1 MAKGSAM
8 GLWRGKKGNSVFYR
22 ITNSSSAQKQGI
34 RERVYDPSN
43 PQSERQAAQRM
54 KLLPAQRFSNMF
66 RAVIDRAFEGVKYG
80 ARSRYEFMR
89 YALSMSSGF
98 PAVPRYD
105 NRVWPGRYL
114 VSRGSLPEQ
123 RLSYSEAGS
132 PDAASNLL
140 VGSLQDTHVGPVSEG
155 LLANNSWLREG
166 DQITFIALTAIGDSS
181 ESISSFILA
190 PAVLSFF
197 IDSSSSEVLPVAS
210 NAEIQVGDEHLSLH
224 SNEDFL
230 VGAALIIS
238 RDSDSGNHLR
248 SSSWV
253 AVDPYFDEYLF
264 GVQAQETARRSYQKQ
279 ESVNN
284 DWPVDT
290 DSGSSQMEP
299 VVRSS
304 YTITAVSSSSYN
316 GLVGKKCLVAVGQT
330 SGSVKGVYYFPT
342 QDETTGLF
350 LVSEQGGYVEFAY
363 QDMEVGYG
371 QVSMV
376 PALANLPKIIYT
388 A

>member
-43 PQSERQAAQRM
+43 PQSEGQAAQRM

-98 PAVPRYD
+98 PAIPRYD

-114 VSRGSLPEQ
+114 VSRGSLPN
-123 RLSYSEAGS
+123 LSIPSFDSSVVIS
-132 PDAASNLL
+132 PLSVDS
-140 VGSLQDTHVGPVSEG
+140 SLQDTHVGPVSES
-155 LLANNSWLREG
+155 LLLLNPWLREG
-166 DQITFIALTAIGDSS
+166 DQITFIFCSAIGDLS
-181 ESISSFILA
+181 ELDSVAIF
-190 PAVLSFF
+190 PGTLSFF
-197 IDSSSSEVLPVAS
+197 LDTSSSANLPSDTYVGVEVGNGSLRL
-210 NAEIQVGDEHLSLH
+210 VGDAV
-224 SNEDFL
+224 DFI
-230 VGAALIIS
+230 VGAALIVS
-238 RDSDSGNHLR
+238 RDSETGGHLR
-248 SSSWV
+248 STSYLEVNSLFN
-253 AVDPYFDEYLF
+253 DILF
-264 GVQAQETARRSYQKQ
+264 GVQAQESARRSYQKQ

-290 DSGSSQMEP
+290 DSGSSQMES

-316 GLVGKKCLVAVGQT
+316 GLIGKKCLVAVGQT

-342 QDETTGLF
+342 QGETTGLF

-363 QDMEVGYG
+363 EDMEVGYG

>member
-8 GLWRGKKGNSVFYR
+8 GLWKGKKGNSVFYR

-43 PQSERQAAQRM
+43 PQSEGQAAQRM

-66 RAVIDRAFEGVKYG
+66 RAIIDRAFEGVKYG

-114 VSRGSLPEQ
+114 VSRGSLPVIEIPAFNSGIVITP
-123 RLSYSEAGS
+123 LA
-132 PDAASNLL
+132 
-140 VGSLQDTHVGPVSEG
+140 VGTLADVHVGPVSES
-155 LLANNSWLREG
+155 LLSLNPWLREG
-166 DQITFIALTAIGDSS
+166 DQITLIYVAALADPS
-181 ESISSFILA
+181 ELDAASLY
-190 PAVLSFF
+190 PGTLSFYL
-197 IDSSSSEVLPVAS
+197 DTSSSDNLPADNYATVNVS
-210 NAEIQVGDEHLSLH
+210 SGSLTL
-224 SNEDFL
+224 ETDATDFI
-230 VGAALIIS
+230 VGAAVIIS
-238 RDSDSGNHLR
+238 RDSESGGHLR
-248 SSSWV
+248 STSYMQVNSL
-253 AVDPYFDEYLF
+253 FNELLF

-316 GLVGKKCLVAVGQT
+316 GLVGKRCLVAVGQT
-330 SGSVKGVYYFPT
+330 SGAVKGVYYFPT
-342 QDETTGLF
+342 QGETTGLF

-363 QDMEVGYG
+363 EDMEVGYG

>member
-114 VSRGSLPEQ
+114 VSRGSLPSPYVLISNADASA
-123 RLSYSEAGS
+123 LSSLA
-132 PDAASNLL
+132 
-140 VGSLQDTHVGPVSEG
+140 VGELTDTHVGPVSES
-155 LLANNSWLREG
+155 LLDNNSWLREG
-166 DQITFIALTAIGDSS
+166 DQITFLYITGSGEISDPSS
-181 ESISSFILA
+181 MIIT
-190 PAVLSFF
+190 PGVLSFYIDANSSDRLPYNADVDVFVSDGALGLTQNSDF
-197 IDSSSSEVLPVAS
+197 I
-210 NAEIQVGDEHLSLH
+210 I
-224 SNEDFL
+224 
-230 VGAALIIS
+230 GAAVIVS
-238 RDSDSGNHLR
+238 RDSETGGHLR
-248 SSSWV
+248 STSYMTV
-253 AVDPYFDEYLF
+253 NPGFNEYLF
-264 GVQAQETARRSYQKQ
+264 GIQAQESARRSYQKQ

-316 GLVGKKCLVAVGQT
+316 GLVGKRCLVAVGQT
-330 SGSVKGVYYFPT
+330 SGAVKGVYYFPT
-342 QDETTGLF
+342 QGETTGLF

-363 QDMEVGYG
+363 EELEVGYG